1 MLFARQASGAV
12 LANTRT
18 ASQAERAKNSGSEA
32 FGLILEPAPDIGGRF
47 GLVGSHVL
55 RVPYYTRTCQEKNE
69 KMKRKNA
76 PTPDFTRH
84 SGVSRQKLASY
95 FPAQKCLLQMSKIR
109 N

>member
-12 LANTRT
+12 LANNRT

-32 FGLILEPAPDIGGRF
+32 FGLILEPVPDIGGRF

-55 RVPYYTRTCQEKNE
+55 RVPYYTGTCQEKNE

-84 SGVSRQKLASY
+84 SGVSRQKLARPIFVST
-95 FPAQKCLLQMSKIR
+95 SDR
-109 N
+109 